1 MNAFGSYARLATPC
15 YHLIAFHG
23 AVAARDCPRRHRQ
36 EATAAQRL
44 VSLLLD
50 CCHLLTAV
58 QPQTQNGHHLPFP
71 FV

>member
-1 MNAFGSYARLATPC
+1 MSDLGGYVRYASLCYPRIVLHEAVDAIGS
-15 YHLIAFHG
+15 
-23 AVAARDCPRRHRQ
+23 PRHHRQ

-58 QPQTQNGHHLPFP
+58 QPQTQNRYHLPFP

>member
-1 MNAFGSYARLATPC
+1 MSALGCGVRLATLDYPRIVL
-15 YHLIAFHG
+15 HE
-23 AVAARDCPRRHRQ
+23 AVAAIGSPRHHRQ